1 MTGASFSYIQR
12 VLVCDDDA
20 ACRVSLVDVLRA
32 CGFETCEAGQ
42 AGEALTV
49 ARKMKIDFGFF
60 DYQLPDADGA
70 TAVQWIRN
78 ERIKFPWVL
87 MSGAETIAESNVA
100 AAGAV
105 AFLHKPLEIVEV
117 RGILRDWLGL
127 AL

>member
-1 MTGASFSYIQR
+1 MTGAQFSYIQR
-12 VLVCDDDA
+12 VLVCDDDTG
-20 ACRVSLVDVLRA
+20 CRLSLVDVLRA
-32 CGFETCEAGQ
+32 CGYETCEAGQ

-60 DYQLPDADGA
+60 DYELPDADGT
-70 TAVQWIRN
+70 TAVQWIQR

-87 MSGAETIAESNVA
+87 MSGAETVAESSVA

-105 AFLHKPLEIVEV
+105 AFLQKPLDIAEV
-117 RGILRDWLGL
+117 RRILRDCLGL